1 MDDPILSLVTY
12 LDKTNRKAGKF
23 LEKIQRLR

>member
-23 LEKIQRLR
+23 FRKDPKA